1 MTWVR
6 VILSDNRMLTK
17 HYIQSSS
24 TRGQMIR
31 DQTGFSWQRHFS
43 GSVYMCPYGLSHMVL
58 RGLVKTLR
66 SPLPSLIFFPLCC
79 LVSANSVC
87 AFGIVFSSKRKSQ
100 IPTLNGQSN
109 TTAKKER
116 HTSSSAWFRK
126 KECVF
131 SLEHP
136 LHVCCCG
143 FSIPVW
149 SGPQRCGKCFA
160 CSRNASHK
168 PSDLFF
174 F

>member
-1 MTWVR
+1 MLLLHFRLTQFGEMTWVR

-126 KECVF
+126 KRVCVF
-131 SLEHP
+131 F
-136 LHVCCCG
+136 G
-143 FSIPVW
+143 TPVARLLLRLLNSCVVRPTEMW
-149 SGPQRCGKCFA
+149 EVFC
-160 CSRNASHK
+160 
-168 PSDLFF
+168 LL
-174 F
+174 